1 MSVSRCFYMIASVL
15 SLFLSWRRYL
25 KTHSFYLKDLCNTLM
40 NARIIAYNLFFV
52 FFCVQ
57 WCCLDSR
64 QGLITGRK
72 DLTLASMYIYIHVSY
87 VYTPH
92 TGNPLFHMQ
101 TSWRKLILTVSAS
114 RMRKWKSPKRFKHLV
129 SIWLMSVLSSTNTY
143 APPDGKTVAM
153 QIWPKKPVFWQ
164 FLLCTGNIAHK
175 IYIVNTHLLFVIRI

>member
-1 MSVSRCFYMIASVL
+1 MLSWALHDVSKIASVL

-25 KTHSFYLKDLCNTLM
+25 IKNTLILSQGSVYYS
-40 NARIIAYNLFFV
+40 NECTYNSLQSFFV

-72 DLTLASMYIYIHVSY
+72 DLTLASIYIYIHIN
-87 VYTPH
+87 TPQ
-92 TGNPLFHMQ
+92 TGDPLFHMQ

-129 SIWLMSVLSSTNTY
+129 SIWLLLALSSTNTH
-143 APPDGKTVAM
+143 APDSKTGVI
-153 QIWPKKPVFWQ
+153 QFWQKKPVFAI
-164 FLLCTGNIAHK
+164 FAVLGNH
-175 IYIVNTHLLFVIRI
+175 YP

>member
-72 DLTLASMYIYIHVSY
+72 DLTLASIYIYIHVSY

-164 FLLCTGNIAHK
+164 FLLCSGNIAHK
-175 IYIVNTHLLFVIRI
+175 IYTVNTHLLFVIRI

>member
-72 DLTLASMYIYIHVSY
+72 DLTLASIYIYTCFICIYTTHRQSTVSY
-87 VYTPH
+87 ANIMAEINFDSIGISDEEMEISETVQTP
-92 TGNPLFHMQ
+92 
-101 TSWRKLILTVSAS
+101 SKYLINVSTLIN
-114 RMRKWKSPKRFKHLV
+114 KH
-129 SIWLMSVLSSTNTY
+129 I
-143 APPDGKTVAM
+143 
-153 QIWPKKPVFWQ
+153 
-164 FLLCTGNIAHK
+164 CT
-175 IYIVNTHLLFVIRI
+175 TWW